1 MKPVTR
7 KQDEDFKHLM
17 RRFVQ
22 SVRKEGI
29 VYECQR
35 RKYYKKPGERR
46 RAKHNA
52 AIKRKNRAK
61 LTS

>member
-46 RAKHNA
+46 RSKHRIA
-52 AIKRKNRAK
+52 VKRMNQSKS
-61 LTS
+61 TS